1 MTRAVPLL
9 AAVSLVALAACSKQ
23 ATEHPAAREESVASA
38 PATTDASADVA
49 GSKPVAAAESAAD
62 VGRAG
67 DTSVVVRAPL
77 TPTLPQLAMAYRL
90 GFVLPADQVRPL
102 MESHQEACELA
113 GPLQCQVMGASSSAA
128 GRDKARATLTL
139 RATPAWMRAFRTRA
153 EADAKDA
160 GGKVDQAGTS
170 GEDLSQ
176 TLVDTEAAQ
185 RARAAE
191 LERLHELMARRTRDL
206 DDTLQV
212 EQEITRVQGELDQA
226 ASQLAM
232 MKNRIAMQTVSI
244 DYRSKALVAPVGV
257 TAPIAEASEDF
268 VSTMAM
274 VFAALIRVAA
284 VLTPFAIIGA
294 PIVWLVRRR
303 KPAKPAAPPAA

>member
-9 AAVSLVALAACSKQ
+9 AAASLVALAACSKQ
-23 ATEHPAAREESVASA
+23 AAEHPAAREASVASA
-38 PATTDASADVA
+38 PAAADASGETA
-49 GSKPVAAAESAAD
+49 GSKPAAAAESAAD
-62 VGRAG
+62 VRQRS
-67 DTSVVVRAPL
+67 DHPVVVRPPA
-77 TPTLPQLAMAYRL
+77 TPTMPQLAMAYRL
-90 GFVLPADQVRPL
+90 GFVLPAEQVRPL

-113 GPLQCQVMGASSSAA
+113 GPLQCQVLGASSSAE
-128 GRDKARATLTL
+128 GRDKARAELTL

-160 GGKVDQAGTS
+160 GGKVDQAGTV

-176 TLVDTEAAQ
+176 SIVDTEAAQ

-191 LERLHELMARRTRDL
+191 LERLHELMDRQTRDL

-212 EQEITRVQGELDQA
+212 EQEITRVQGEIDQA

-232 MKNRIAMQTVSI
+232 MQNRIAMQTVTI
-244 DYRSKALVAPVGV
+244 GYRSKALVAPVGV

-268 VSTMAM
+268 ASTMAM

-303 KPAKPAAPPAA
+303 KPAKPAVTPTP